1 MADLSGAF
9 ETSDWVIGS
18 GSFCTTFFAHETVKN
33 ITDKIHTK
41 EKNNHTFLLIL
52 FAPYFRCWQIVN

>member
-1 MADLSGAF
+1 MADFSDAF

-33 ITDKIHTK
+33 ITDNITTK
-41 EKNNHTFLLIL
+41 EMDNHTSLLIL
-52 FAPYFRCWQIVN
+52 FPPFLDIDR